1 MVVLLD
7 LNQLWWKYLTM
18 ENGKSYKGGELVIAV
33 YQQVCGS
40 EYPEDAQCGRR
51 ERTVISPH

>member
-18 ENGKSYKGGELVIAV
+18 ENGKSYKVGELVIAV

-40 EYPEDAQCGRR
+40 EYPEDAQCRRR